1 MKGHKNE
8 SPEILRKTILN
19 MADSSKNIQK
29 KNQNALTRT
38 YKKSQTLLC
47 RFLSEYT

>member
-29 KNQNALTRT
+29 KIKMLQQEHTKRVKH
-38 YKKSQTLLC
+38 YYVD
-47 RFLSEYT
+47 F